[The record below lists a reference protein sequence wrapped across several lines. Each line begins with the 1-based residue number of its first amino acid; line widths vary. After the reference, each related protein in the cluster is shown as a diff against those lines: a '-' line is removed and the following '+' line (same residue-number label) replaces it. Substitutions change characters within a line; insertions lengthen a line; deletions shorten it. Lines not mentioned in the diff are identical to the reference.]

1 MATQVSTKRILIWLA
16 VGFVIVSIW
25 QHPQTTSQEMGNFLG
40 DVGHFF
46 VVLIDKVAQFLSGL
60 SGPGSG

>member
-1 MATQVSTKRILIWLA
+1 MATQVSTKRILIWIA

-46 VVLIDKVAQFLSGL
+46 VVVIDKVAEFLSGL
-60 SGPGSG
+60 SGAGSG